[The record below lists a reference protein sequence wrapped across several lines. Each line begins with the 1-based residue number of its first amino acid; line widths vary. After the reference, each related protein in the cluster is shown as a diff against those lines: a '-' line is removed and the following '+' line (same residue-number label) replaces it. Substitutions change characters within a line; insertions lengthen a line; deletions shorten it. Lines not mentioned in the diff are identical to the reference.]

1 MIEAHQRLCVWV
13 GLLFLPLFW
22 LGLVVAGWFPPPTPH
37 MSADEVLRM
46 FDEDRNS
53 IRIGVWILTAASPVL
68 GFFGAALSHQIRRS
82 VGASPLAVAQA
93 LAAACIILEFIFPQM
108 IWQAG
113 AFRAQR
119 SADLVQLCYDIGWL
133 MYMGVVGTA
142 MMQMILCGIA
152 VLSDRRAEPLV
163 PRWVAF
169 VCFWAALGVSGGSF
183 CVFTQSGPLAWN
195 GLIAFWLL
203 AVSFFI
209 WMLTMSWAMLR
220 ASRRVECEETE
231 LVSRDELQ
239 ISRG

>member
-1 MIEAHQRLCVWV
+1 
-13 GLLFLPLFW
+13 
-22 LGLVVAGWFPPPTPH
+22 
-37 MSADEVLRM
+37 
-46 FDEDRNS
+46 
-53 IRIGVWILTAASPVL
+53 
-68 GFFGAALSHQIRRS
+68 
-82 VGASPLAVAQA
+82 
-93 LAAACIILEFIFPQM
+93 
-108 IWQAG
+108 
-113 AFRAQR
+113 
-119 SADLVQLCYDIGWL
+119 
-133 MYMGVVGTA
+133 MYMGVVCTA

-239 ISRG
+239 IS